1 MFERL
6 IIAGVLAGSL
16 FGGGYFVYNHA
27 KQVGYDE
34 AQAEFDEKSR
44 KVIKDHEA
52 EIAKLNKIH
61 ETINTGT
68 VASYEKKLSDLDRK
82 YRNAGGLRIT
92 KAVCNPSGAIA
103 TAQSPAGNNE
113 AESVRLPTDVERRL
127 FDLARKADEVNTQ
140 LSACQGWIKANGM
153 AD

>member
-1 MFERL
+1 MFDRV
-6 IIAGVLAGSL
+6 IIYLAVVGAL
-16 FGGGYFVYNHA
+16 AAGGYYGYKHV
-27 KQVGYDE
+27 KQIGYDE

-103 TAQSPAGNNE
+103 TAQSPTGNNE
-113 AESVRLPTDVERRL
+113 TESVRLPADVEGRL

-140 LSACQGWIKANGM
+140 LSACQGWIRANKM